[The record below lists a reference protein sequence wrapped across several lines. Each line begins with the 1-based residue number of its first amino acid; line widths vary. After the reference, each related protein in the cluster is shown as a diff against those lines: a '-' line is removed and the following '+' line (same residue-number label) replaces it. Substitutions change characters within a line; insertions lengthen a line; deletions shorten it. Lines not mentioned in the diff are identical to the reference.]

1 MTKKNKT
8 IEEIQKE
15 NDANIENFVQQLKAA
30 GVKEKTIK
38 MIFADIN
45 EYQQK
50 QYEKA
55 IKESFERMRKIILES
70 EGDE

>member
-1 MTKKNKT
+1 MPKKNKT

-15 NDANIENFVQQLKAA
+15 NDENIENFVQQLKAA

-38 MIFADIN
+38 MMFDDIN

-50 QYEKA
+50 QYEKVV
-55 IKESFERMRKIILES
+55 KEAFERMRKIILES

>member
-1 MTKKNKT
+1 MPKKNKS

-15 NDANIENFVQQLKAA
+15 NYENIENFVQQLKAA

-38 MIFADIN
+38 MMFNDIN

-55 IKESFERMRKIILES
+55 IKETFERMRKIILES

>member
-1 MTKKNKT
+1 MPKKNKT
-8 IEEIQKE
+8 IEEIEKE
-15 NDANIENFVQQLKAA
+15 NDENIENFVQQLKTA

-38 MIFADIN
+38 MMFDDIN

-55 IKESFERMRKIILES
+55 IKETFERMRKIILES

>member
-1 MTKKNKT
+1 MVKKNKS

-15 NDANIENFVQQLKAA
+15 NDENIENFVQQLKAA

-38 MIFADIN
+38 MMFADIN

-55 IKESFERMRKIILES
+55 IKETFERMRKIILES

>member
-1 MTKKNKT
+1 MPKKNKT
-8 IEEIQKE
+8 IEEIRKE
-15 NDANIENFVQQLKAA
+15 NDENIENFVQQLKAA

-38 MIFADIN
+38 MMFDDIN

-55 IKESFERMRKIILES
+55 IKEAFERMRKIILES

>member
-1 MTKKNKT
+1 MPKKNKT

-15 NDANIENFVQQLKAA
+15 NDENIENFVQQLKTA

-38 MIFADIN
+38 MMFDDIN

-55 IKESFERMRKIILES
+55 IKETFERMRKIILES

>member
-1 MTKKNKT
+1 MPKKNKT
-8 IEEIQKE
+8 IEEIKKE
-15 NDANIENFVQQLKAA
+15 NDENIENFVQQLKTA

-38 MIFADIN
+38 MMFDDIN
-45 EYQQK
+45 EYQRK

-55 IKESFERMRKIILES
+55 IKETFERMRKIILES

>member
-1 MTKKNKT
+1 MAKKNKT

-55 IKESFERMRKIILES
+55 MKEAFERMKKIILES

>member
-1 MTKKNKT
+1 MPKKNKT
-8 IEEIQKE
+8 IEEIQQE
-15 NDANIENFVQQLKAA
+15 NDENIENFVQQLKAA

-38 MIFADIN
+38 MIFDDIN
-45 EYQQK
+45 KYQQK

-55 IKESFERMRKIILES
+55 IKETFERMRKIILES

>member
-1 MTKKNKT
+1 MPKKNKT

-15 NDANIENFVQQLKAA
+15 NDENIENFVQQLKAA

-38 MIFADIN
+38 MMFDDIN

-55 IKESFERMRKIILES
+55 IKEAFERMRKIILES

>member
-1 MTKKNKT
+1 MPKKNKT

-15 NDANIENFVQQLKAA
+15 NDENIENFVQQLKTA

-38 MIFADIN
+38 MMFDDIN

-55 IKESFERMRKIILES
+55 IKETFERMREIILES

>member
-1 MTKKNKT
+1 MPKKNKT
-8 IEEIQKE
+8 IEEMQKE
-15 NDANIENFVQQLKAA
+15 NDENIENFIQQLKAA

-38 MIFADIN
+38 MMFDDIN

-55 IKESFERMRKIILES
+55 IKETFERMRKIILES

>member
-1 MTKKNKT
+1 MPKKNKT
-8 IEEIQKE
+8 IEEIKKE
-15 NDANIENFVQQLKAA
+15 NDENIENFVQQLKTA

-38 MIFADIN
+38 MMFDDIN

-55 IKESFERMRKIILES
+55 IKETFERMRKIILES